1 MGKGSKGLK
10 MNIGKTKVM
19 ISGRDLHTLQT
30 SGNVLVQY
38 AGEVSQK
45 TQSSV
50 ADVRFGF
57 LKSVP
62 ISQVD

>member
-1 MGKGSKGLK
+1 MA
-10 MNIGKTKVM
+10 KTKVM

-30 SGNVLVQY
+30 SGKYPCAVCKKTVLRR
-38 AGEVSQK
+38 

-50 ADVRFGF
+50 VNVCFEF
-57 LKSVP
+57 TKSVL